1 MGNVSSMEREERIR
15 AVKDAI
21 EAQGWSSS
29 LEAALAVQIG
39 TSTRTIRTYKLE
51 VAKRIASRAAA
62 FDDLD
67 PREARAEF
75 LDRLRSHQRRAAA
88 DKKWGAVASMLGLE
102 ARVLGID
109 KVKVEIGRSPPII
122 HLGLPSF
129 DEIEKTPNDDSPAE

>member
-88 DKKWGAVASMLGLE
+88 DK
-102 ARVLGID
+102 
-109 KVKVEIGRSPPII
+109 VKVEIGRSPPII

-129 DEIEKTPNDDSPAE
+129 DEIEKTPNDDPPAE